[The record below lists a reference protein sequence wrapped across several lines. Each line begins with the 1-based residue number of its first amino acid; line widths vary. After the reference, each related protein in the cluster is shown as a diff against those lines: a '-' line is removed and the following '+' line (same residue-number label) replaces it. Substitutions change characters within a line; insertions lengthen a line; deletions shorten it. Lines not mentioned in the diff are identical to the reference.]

1 MHGIAGGGGS
11 VIRRRRPAGLATS
24 ERDAEA
30 LAIVRKHCVTCHAA
44 EPSHENFQ
52 ETPKNITLETI
63 DNLKKYAATIYAQM
77 VQTKAMALG
86 NQTNMTDDE
95 RATLGRWLK
104 ALP

>member
-1 MHGIAGGGGS
+1 MALR
-11 VIRRRRPAGLATS
+11 VVAALLFVAAAPQALPTS
-24 ERDAEA
+24 KPGADA
-30 LAIVRKHCVTCHAA
+30 LAIVRKHCVICHAA

-52 ETPKNITLETI
+52 KTPKNITLETVH
-63 DNLKKYAATIYAQM
+63 NLKKYAATIYAQTI
-77 VQTKAMALG
+77 QTKAMALG